1 MRRAVHEGGFQ
12 ARIERDDSKA
22 DEGEGPLT
30 VSRRKPLPKL
40 SIYVGESSTTS
51 KVRAFG

>member
-1 MRRAVHEGGFQ
+1 MRRVVQ

-22 DEGEGPLT
+22 DEGEGPRPYN
-30 VSRRKPLPKL
+30 SRRKPLPKL

-51 KVRAFG
+51 KVRACG